1 MRIILLLFSAYS
13 AGKMHL
19 FLRIATKK
27 VSAIESIG
35 ESSIKNILSCWK
47 KVVLVQI
54 KKCKNMETT
63 VERTRNNNSSIMHYW
78 GLVKNL
84 DDKLKLELV
93 SMLISSMRLS
103 SVADEEEREKG
114 FRSLSGCWANDHG
127 DDDIEAIIR
136 KDRENRRGNR
146 IIPSFDE

>member
-1 MRIILLLFSAYS
+1 
-13 AGKMHL
+13 
-19 FLRIATKK
+19 
-27 VSAIESIG
+27 
-35 ESSIKNILSCWK
+35 
-47 KVVLVQI
+47 
-54 KKCKNMETT
+54 METT
-63 VERTRNNNSSIMHYW
+63 AESTRNNISSIMHYW

-127 DDDIEAIIR
+127 DDDIEAITARIVKAIVETVSFHR
-136 KDRENRRGNR
+136 LTNKKDYLWRSTSSTPTPALNTLSTAMVWLNT
-146 IIPSFDE
+146 

>member
-27 VSAIESIG
+27 VCAIESIG

-47 KVVLVQI
+47 KVVLLQI
-54 KKCKNMETT
+54 KNCKKMETT
-63 VERTRNNNSSIMHYW
+63 VERTYNNNSSIMHYW

-93 SMLISSMRLS
+93 SMLISSMRLLLPMKRS
-103 SVADEEEREKG
+103 ARKG
-114 FRSLSGCWANDHG
+114 FAVCLDAGPTIMAMTT
-127 DDDIEAIIR
+127 
-136 KDRENRRGNR
+136 
-146 IIPSFDE
+146 

>member
-1 MRIILLLFSAYS
+1 
-13 AGKMHL
+13 
-19 FLRIATKK
+19 
-27 VSAIESIG
+27 
-35 ESSIKNILSCWK
+35 
-47 KVVLVQI
+47 
-54 KKCKNMETT
+54 METT
-63 VERTRNNNSSIMHYW
+63 VERTYNNNSSIMHYW

-84 DDKLKLELV
+84 DDNLKLELV

-103 SVADEEEREKG
+103 SVDGEEEREKG

-146 IIPSFDE
+146 IIPSFDNTVMMSR

>member
-1 MRIILLLFSAYS
+1 M
-13 AGKMHL
+13 
-19 FLRIATKK
+19 
-27 VSAIESIG
+27 
-35 ESSIKNILSCWK
+35 SCWK
-47 KVVLVQI
+47 KVVLLQI
-54 KKCKNMETT
+54 ENYLIMETT
-63 VERTRNNNSSIMHYW
+63 AERTYNNNSSIMHYW

-84 DDKLKLELV
+84 DNKLKLELV

>member
-1 MRIILLLFSAYS
+1 MQ
-13 AGKMHL
+13 L

-27 VSAIESIG
+27 VCIIESIG
-35 ESSIKNILSCWK
+35 KSYIKNILSCWK
-47 KVVLVQI
+47 KVVLLQI
-54 KKCKNMETT
+54 KNCMQMETT
-63 VERTRNNNSSIMHYW
+63 AERTRNNISSIMHYW

>member
-1 MRIILLLFSAYS
+1 MQ
-13 AGKMHL
+13 L

-27 VSAIESIG
+27 VCTIESIW

-47 KVVLVQI
+47 KVVLLQI
-54 KKCKNMETT
+54 ENCKKMETT
-63 VERTRNNNSSIMHYW
+63 AERTRNINSSIMHYW

-84 DDKLKLELV
+84 DDKLKLELG

-136 KDRENRRGNR
+136 KDRESRRGNR
-146 IIPSFDE
+146 IIPSFDNTVMMSR

>member
-1 MRIILLLFSAYS
+1 MQ
-13 AGKMHL
+13 L

-27 VSAIESIG
+27 VCIIDSIG
-35 ESSIKNILSCWK
+35 KSYIKNILSCWK
-47 KVVLVQI
+47 KVVLLQI
-54 KKCKNMETT
+54 ENCKKMETT
-63 VERTRNNNSSIMHYW
+63 AERTRNNNSSIMHYW

-103 SVADEEEREKG
+103 SVDDEEEREKG

>member
-1 MRIILLLFSAYS
+1 
-13 AGKMHL
+13 
-19 FLRIATKK
+19 
-27 VSAIESIG
+27 
-35 ESSIKNILSCWK
+35 
-47 KVVLVQI
+47 
-54 KKCKNMETT
+54 METT
-63 VERTRNNNSSIMHYW
+63 VERTYNNNSSIMHYW

-146 IIPSFDE
+146 VIPSFDNTVMMSR

>member
-1 MRIILLLFSAYS
+1 MLEKSRTFANRNCLI
-13 AGKMHL
+13 
-19 FLRIATKK
+19 
-27 VSAIESIG
+27 
-35 ESSIKNILSCWK
+35 
-47 KVVLVQI
+47 
-54 KKCKNMETT
+54 METT
-63 VERTRNNNSSIMHYW
+63 AERTHNNISSIMHYW

-93 SMLISSMRLS
+93 AMLISSMRLS

-114 FRSLSGCWANDHG
+114 FRSLSGCWANVHG

-146 IIPSFDE
+146 IIPSFDNTVMMSR

>member
-1 MRIILLLFSAYS
+1 MQ
-13 AGKMHL
+13 L

-27 VSAIESIG
+27 VCAIESIG

-47 KVVLVQI
+47 KVVLLQI
-54 KKCKNMETT
+54 KNCKKMETT
-63 VERTRNNNSSIMHYW
+63 VERTYNNNSSIMHYW

-146 IIPSFDE
+146 ISPSFDE

>member
-1 MRIILLLFSAYS
+1 MQ
-13 AGKMHL
+13 L

-27 VSAIESIG
+27 VCAIESIG

-47 KVVLVQI
+47 KVVLLQI
-54 KKCKNMETT
+54 KNCKKMETT
-63 VERTRNNNSSIMHYW
+63 AERTYNNNSSIMHYW

-103 SVADEEEREKG
+103 SVDGEEEREKG

>member
-1 MRIILLLFSAYS
+1 MLEKSRTFANRNCL
-13 AGKMHL
+13 M
-19 FLRIATKK
+19 
-27 VSAIESIG
+27 
-35 ESSIKNILSCWK
+35 
-47 KVVLVQI
+47 
-54 KKCKNMETT
+54 METT
-63 VERTRNNNSSIMHYW
+63 AERTHNNISSIMHYW

-84 DDKLKLELV
+84 D
-93 SMLISSMRLS
+93 

-146 IIPSFDE
+146 IIPSFDNTVMMSR

>member
-1 MRIILLLFSAYS
+1 MQ
-13 AGKMHL
+13 L
-19 FLRIATKK
+19 FLRITTKK
-27 VSAIESIG
+27 VCAIESIG
-35 ESSIKNILSCWK
+35 ESSIKNILSYWK
-47 KVVLVQI
+47 KVVLLQI
-54 KKCKNMETT
+54 KNCKKMETT
-63 VERTRNNNSSIMHYW
+63 AERTYNNNSSIMHYW

-103 SVADEEEREKG
+103 SVDGEEEREKG

>member
-1 MRIILLLFSAYS
+1 MQ
-13 AGKMHL
+13 L

-27 VSAIESIG
+27 VCAIESIG

-47 KVVLVQI
+47 KVVLLQI
-54 KKCKNMETT
+54 KNCKKMETT
-63 VERTRNNNSSIMHYW
+63 VERTYNNNSSIMHYW

-93 SMLISSMRLS
+93 SMLISSMRQS
-103 SVADEEEREKG
+103 SVADEDEREKG
-114 FRSLSGCWANDHG
+114 FRSLSGCWANDYG

>member
-1 MRIILLLFSAYS
+1 MQ
-13 AGKMHL
+13 L

-27 VSAIESIG
+27 VCAIESIG

-47 KVVLVQI
+47 KVVLLQI
-54 KKCKNMETT
+54 KNCKKMETT

-103 SVADEEEREKG
+103 SVADDDEREKG
-114 FRSLSGCWANDHG
+114 FRSLSGCWANDQG

>member
-1 MRIILLLFSAYS
+1 MQ
-13 AGKMHL
+13 L

-27 VSAIESIG
+27 VCIIESIG
-35 ESSIKNILSCWK
+35 KSYIKNILSCWK
-47 KVVLVQI
+47 KVVLLQI
-54 KKCKNMETT
+54 ENCMQMETT
-63 VERTRNNNSSIMHYW
+63 AERTRNNNSSIMHYW

>member
-1 MRIILLLFSAYS
+1 MLLFSAYF
-13 AGKMHL
+13 AEKIRL

-27 VSAIESIG
+27 VCAIESIG

-47 KVVLVQI
+47 KVVLLQI
-54 KKCKNMETT
+54 KNCKKMETT
-63 VERTRNNNSSIMHYW
+63 VERTYNNNSSIMHYW

>member
-1 MRIILLLFSAYS
+1 
-13 AGKMHL
+13 
-19 FLRIATKK
+19 
-27 VSAIESIG
+27 
-35 ESSIKNILSCWK
+35 
-47 KVVLVQI
+47 
-54 KKCKNMETT
+54 METT
-63 VERTRNNNSSIMHYW
+63 AERTRNNNSSIMHYW

-114 FRSLSGCWANDHG
+114 FRSLSGCWANDQG

-136 KDRENRRGNR
+136 KDRESRRGNR
-146 IIPSFDE
+146 IIPSFDNTVMMSR

>member
-1 MRIILLLFSAYS
+1 MCHRKRWGIRY
-13 AGKMHL
+13 K
-19 FLRIATKK
+19 
-27 VSAIESIG
+27 
-35 ESSIKNILSCWK
+35 KNILSCWK
-47 KVVLVQI
+47 KVVLLQI
-54 KKCKNMETT
+54 ENCKKMETT
-63 VERTRNNNSSIMHYW
+63 AERTRNNNSSIMHYW

-84 DDKLKLELV
+84 DNKLKLELV

-103 SVADEEEREKG
+103 SVDGEEDREKG

>member
-1 MRIILLLFSAYS
+1 MQ
-13 AGKMHL
+13 L
-19 FLRIATKK
+19 FLRIATKN
-27 VSAIESIG
+27 VCAIKSVG
-35 ESSIKNILSCWK
+35 GFSIKNILSCWK
-47 KVVLVQI
+47 KVVLLQI
-54 KKCKNMETT
+54 KNCKKMETT
-63 VERTRNNNSSIMHYW
+63 AERTRNNNSSIMHYW